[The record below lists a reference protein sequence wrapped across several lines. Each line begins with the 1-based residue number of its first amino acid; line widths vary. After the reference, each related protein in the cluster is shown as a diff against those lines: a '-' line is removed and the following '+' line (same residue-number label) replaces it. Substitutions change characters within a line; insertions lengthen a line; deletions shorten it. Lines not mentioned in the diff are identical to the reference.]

1 MAQNQNIFGK
11 LRELGF
17 KTCPEDFYGYVDL
30 WKSWYDGDV
39 EKFHHYKVYNGQK
52 KIKCDRYGL
61 GMAKKVCEDWANL
74 LLTEKVKVTLEGDA
88 EQEFFNQV
96 CQDNNFE
103 VKSNEQEELT
113 FFGGTTSTIVRA
125 VDVPVNQ
132 ETGGVTGTGRLVLDY
147 AHMPNIYPLSWENG
161 KIIECAF
168 ATHKVDG
175 EDKYLYVQ
183 IHRLNEQKTYDI
195 ENYLFRDNQGSL
207 TQVELSTVADL
218 ADVAEKVHTQETER
232 MFVINRPNIV
242 NNIDPS
248 LPLGI
253 SVYAN
258 AIPQLKGCDIAY
270 DTYVNEMVTGK
281 KRVVVKAEA
290 LQNVD
295 GEPTFDPDDVVF
307 YALPE
312 DSSAGAEA
320 TMIQPLDMSLRTPQL
335 NAAIQDMLNMLSAR
349 CGFGENHYKFNNG
362 GVATATQ
369 IVSEN
374 STLFRTIKKHEI
386 VLEGMLKELARI
398 ILRMGNLYCGQHLN
412 PDVEIT
418 VDFDDSIIENKDVDF
433 QRDAAMVSMGIL
445 NPWEFRAKWMNESEE
460 TAKAALPQMDALAGL
475 VEDGTENNPPAN
487 GKGAQRPTQP
497 PQRETEQGV
506 RSAGYP
512 DDREEEEDGTR
523 NRQRANGRNR
533 SSAQNNRGV
542 ARNQ

>member
-74 LLTEKVKVTLEGDA
+74 LLTEKVKVTLEGEA
-88 EQEFFNQV
+88 EQEFFDQV

-113 FFGGTTSTIVRA
+113 FFGGTTATIVRA

-161 KIIECAF
+161 KILECAF

-290 LQNVD
+290 MKNES

-335 NAAIQDMLNMLSAR
+335 NAAVQDMLNMLSAR

-362 GVATATQ
+362 SVATATQ

-386 VLEGMLKELARI
+386 VLEGMLKELART

-412 PDVEIT
+412 VDVECTI
-418 VDFDDSIIENKDVDF
+418 DFDDSIIENKDVDF

-445 NPWEFRAKWMNESEE
+445 NPWEFRMKWMNESEE

-475 VEDGTENNPPAN
+475 VDDGTENSPPASRN
-487 GKGAQRPTQP
+487 GAQRPTQP
-497 PQRETEQGV
+497 RQREKKK
-506 RSAGYP
+506 
-512 DDREEEEDGTR
+512 
-523 NRQRANGRNR
+523 NGRN
-533 SSAQNNRGV
+533 AGAADEQ
-542 ARNQ
+542 AREKVVD